1 MESILKYFPNLTI
14 NQKHQ
19 FNELLQLYI
28 DWNSKIN
35 IISRKD
41 MNSFY
46 KHHVLH
52 SLGIS
57 KMISFIPG
65 TRILDVGTG
74 GGFPGIPLA
83 ILFPEVQFDLIDS
96 IGKKINVV
104 KGVCKELGIDNV
116 SSYHIRAEHYPKMV
130 DFVIS
135 RAVTKLEFFVP
146 WVKNKI
152 LPLNKNI
159 LNNGIICLKG
169 GDLTEELKFFPE
181 ADIYFLNNCFDES
194 FFETKKIV
202 YLPIKTNLR
211 RDNDNLKLE

>member
-1 MESILKYFPNLTI
+1 MESILKYFPDLSKK
-14 NQKHQ
+14 QKNQ
-19 FNELLQLYI
+19 FNELFPLYLE
-28 DWNSKIN
+28 WNSKIN
-35 IISRKD
+35 VISRKD
-41 MNSFY
+41 MSSFY

-57 KMISFIPG
+57 KMIYFIPG

-104 KGVCKELGIDNV
+104 KEVSKELGIDNV
-116 SSYHIRAEHYPKMV
+116 SSYNIRAEHYPKRV

-135 RAVTKLEFFVP
+135 RAVTKLKFLVP

-152 LPLNKNI
+152 LPKNKNI

-169 GDLTEELKFFPE
+169 GDLTEEIKFFPE
-181 ADIYFLNNCFDES
+181 ADIQLLNNYFNEP

-211 RDNDNLKLE
+211 RDNDNL

>member
-19 FNELLQLYI
+19 FNELLQLYL

-104 KGVCKELGIDNV
+104 KEVSKELGINNV
-116 SSYHIRAEHYPKMV
+116 SSHHIRAEHYPKMV

-152 LPLNKNI
+152 LPLSKNI

-181 ADIYFLNNCFDES
+181 ADIQYLNNYFNES

-211 RDNDNLKLE
+211 RDSDNLKLE